1 MNSRPRSLAGRRVG
15 ALLLVLTV
23 ATSWLSVT
31 APAAVAAPA
40 VSDKLVPLQGA
51 WWGSNRES
59 RESQVSR
66 QFDIINHYHDWN
78 DTFPTLAE
86 QNLANGGRYLKL
98 NFNGRDY
105 SNDANNKNW
114 CEIANGSQDE
124 NIRRIAGNIR
134 AFAQKVFL
142 SFHIEPEAFD
152 GWDCTGHSGT
162 PFTDPNNGNRLF
174 GQPAQFADAWRH
186 IHDVFAQQGVTNA
199 VWVLTYC
206 CSSGSAAEALY
217 PGDAYVD
224 WIAWDPYNFYTCHNN
239 AWTELVNKTRVIY
252 DWARTSHPGKYLM
265 LGEFN
270 SQQPPVGD
278 PNSKGDW
285 FRHIPADFAAQRP
298 LVKALIVWDSN
309 TNCNFVV
316 DSSADSLAG
325 YTAAGHDPYFNQPHG
340 TPPIAYVGTGSV
352 SGVDVTALQAVLPA
366 ATLASDLVLLDIFTS
381 GFDTNTVSPPAGFT
395 EVPGSPAKSAYGKV
409 WRFVESNVDA
419 ATAAPLLT
427 FSPAHR
433 YTASMH
439 AFRYANG
446 IGPSASAADS
456 VIDTDATA
464 VPSTVRTAGQLL
476 AVASGERSAAPPNA
490 TVTPGSGFTERAEVS
505 TAQTSGS
512 GGTLELATKPVTVT
526 STAGGELFTP
536 TGPARDELIVTAL
549 NPSP

>member
-1 MNSRPRSLAGRRVG
+1 VLQVNSKPRSLAARRVG

-40 VSDKLVPLQGA
+40 VNDKLVPLQGA

-78 DTFPTLAE
+78 DTFPTLTE

-206 CSSGSAAEALY
+206 CSSGSAAEAFY

-224 WIAWDPYNFYTCHNN
+224 GSRGIPT
-239 AWTELVNKTRVIY
+239 TSIRV
-252 DWARTSHPGKYLM
+252 TTTPGPSWSTKRRSSTT
-265 LGEFN
+265 GRA
-270 SQQPPVGD
+270 PV
-278 PNSKGDW
+278 
-285 FRHIPADFAAQRP
+285 IPAS
-298 LVKALIVWDSN
+298 I
-309 TNCNFVV
+309 
-316 DSSADSLAG
+316 
-325 YTAAGHDPYFNQPHG
+325 
-340 TPPIAYVGTGSV
+340 
-352 SGVDVTALQAVLPA
+352 
-366 ATLASDLVLLDIFTS
+366 
-381 GFDTNTVSPPAGFT
+381 
-395 EVPGSPAKSAYGKV
+395 
-409 WRFVESNVDA
+409 
-419 ATAAPLLT
+419 
-427 FSPAHR
+427 
-433 YTASMH
+433 
-439 AFRYANG
+439 
-446 IGPSASAADS
+446 
-456 VIDTDATA
+456 
-464 VPSTVRTAGQLL
+464 
-476 AVASGERSAAPPNA
+476 
-490 TVTPGSGFTERAEVS
+490 
-505 TAQTSGS
+505 
-512 GGTLELATKPVTVT
+512 
-526 STAGGELFTP
+526 
-536 TGPARDELIVTAL
+536 
-549 NPSP
+549 